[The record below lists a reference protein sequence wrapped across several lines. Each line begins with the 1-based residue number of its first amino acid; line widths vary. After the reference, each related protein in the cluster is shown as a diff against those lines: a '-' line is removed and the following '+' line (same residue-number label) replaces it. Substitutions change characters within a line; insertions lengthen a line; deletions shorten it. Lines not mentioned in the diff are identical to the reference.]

1 MRETFPAYMPQLFKH
16 EGGYVDH
23 PRDPGGATNLGI
35 TLATLREWRGRPV
48 TKQDVMGLTRNE
60 AEAIYKDR
68 FWNRI
73 GGDGLL
79 AGPDAMLFDVAV
91 NSGVGRARQWMPL
104 IQGKNAVD
112 GVKAIGARRRAFFRS
127 LRTFDVFGKG
137 WMRRVN
143 EVEAWSLAWALR
155 WQGGAV
161 KPVLEK
167 EAQQSRRNS
176 QAAGG
181 GAVATGGGA
190 IAAPQAEAAAGIDWI
205 ALAAVGV
212 PLALL
217 FAFLIYQALMQ
228 GARAKAM
235 KEAAKAMKE
244 AINV

>member
-48 TKQDVMGLTRNE
+48 TKQDVMDLTRNE

-68 FWNRI
+68 YWNRI
-73 GGDGLL
+73 GGDGLF

-112 GVKAIGARRRAFFRS
+112 GAKAIGARRRAFFRS

-155 WQGGAV
+155 WQGKPVA
-161 KPVLEK
+161 PVLEK
-167 EAQQSRRNS
+167 EAEHSRRNS

-181 GAVATGGGA
+181 GAVATGSGA
-190 IAAPQAEAAAGIDWI
+190 VAAPQAEATAGLDWI
-205 ALAAVGV
+205 ALSAIGV

-235 KEAAKAMKE
+235 KEAA
-244 AINV
+244 NV

>member
-1 MRETFPAYMPQLFKH
+1 MRETFLAYMPQLFKH

-35 TLATLREWRGRPV
+35 TLRTLYEWRGRGV
-48 TKQDVMGLTRNE
+48 TKHDVKTLTKDE
-60 AEAIYKDR
+60 AERIYKARYWDA
-68 FWNRI
+68 I
-73 GGDGLL
+73 KADGLL

-91 NSGVGRARQWMPL
+91 NSGVGRAKQWMP
-104 IQGKNAVD
+104 IIAGKSAAES
-112 GVKAIGARRRAFFRS
+112 VKAIGSRRRAFFRS

-137 WMRRVN
+137 WMRRVA
-143 EVEAWSLAWALR
+143 EVEAWSLAWAVR

-167 EAQQSRRNS
+167 EAEHSRRNS

-190 IAAPQAEAAAGIDWI
+190 IAAPQAEAAAGIDWL

-212 PLALL
+212 PIALL

-235 KEAAKAMKE
+235 KEAA
-244 AINV
+244 NV

>member
-1 MRETFPAYMPQLFKH
+1 MRETFTAFMPQLFKH
-16 EGGYVDH
+16 EGGFSDH

-35 TLATLREWRGRPV
+35 TLATLREWRGGPV

-60 AEAIYKDR
+60 AEAIYKAR

-143 EVEAWSLAWALR
+143 EVEAWSLAWAAR
-155 WQGGAV
+155 WQGKPAA
-161 KPVLEK
+161 PVLEK

-181 GAVATGGGA
+181 GAVAPGGGA
-190 IAAPQAEAAAGIDWI
+190 IAAPQAEVAAGVDWI

-235 KEAAKAMKE
+235 KEAA
-244 AINV
+244 NV

>member
-1 MRETFPAYMPQLFKH
+1 
-16 EGGYVDH
+16 
-23 PRDPGGATNLGI
+23 
-35 TLATLREWRGRPV
+35 
-48 TKQDVMGLTRNE
+48 MGLTRNE
-60 AEAIYKDR
+60 AEAIYKAR

-190 IAAPQAEAAAGIDWI
+190 IAAPQAEVAAGIDWIALAAGIDWIALAAGIDWI

-235 KEAAKAMKE
+235 KEA
-244 AINV
+244 INV